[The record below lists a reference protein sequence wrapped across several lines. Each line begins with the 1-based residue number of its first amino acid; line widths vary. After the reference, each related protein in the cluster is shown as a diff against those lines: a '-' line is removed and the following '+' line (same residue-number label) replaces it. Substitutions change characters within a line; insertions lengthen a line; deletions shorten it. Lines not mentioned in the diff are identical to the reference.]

1 MILSEAEKQ
10 LIESRR
16 VYPAANREFRVFAYG
31 SLMWQ
36 PGFPFRAV
44 EPAILYGYHR
54 AFCIRSTHYRGSPQ
68 CPGLVLGLDRGG
80 RCMGRLYR
88 VGPQDGLQVAE
99 YLHNRELITGCYVP
113 KWLQV
118 RPIAGGRATA
128 LAYVA
133 DRTHGQYAGKLP
145 QDRILA
151 MIRHAI
157 GVMGSNAE
165 YLRNTVQHLDELGVA
180 DSSLHRLLDR
190 LRGEN

>member
-1 MILSEAEKQ
+1 MSVSPAELA

-16 VYPAANREFRVFAYG
+16 VEPPDDREFLVFAYG
-31 SLMWQ
+31 SLMWR
-36 PGFPFRAV
+36 PDFAFRSV
-44 EPAILYGYHR
+44 EPATLHGYHR

-88 VGPQDGLQVAE
+88 VRPDDAPDVAL
-99 YLHNRELITGCYVP
+99 YLHRRELITGCYVP
-113 KWLQV
+113 KWLSV
-118 RPIAGGRATA
+118 ATSERTREKA

-133 DRTHGQYAGKLP
+133 DRSHYQYAGKLP
-145 QDRILA
+145 ETEILA
-151 MIRHAI
+151 VIRHAI

-190 LRGEN
+190 LRTGD